1 MRAEKNRRP
10 SIDDASAME
19 LLQLQEA
26 AKIASIYHK
35 GDLEF
40 TRNTNLTHV
49 VHATL
54 NIVQFITALMDEIF
68 HHLHHA
74 IHHHRQKQDPT
85 LADLPEERNPIFFVY
100 PLCMVI
106 SFILAILWLFTK
118 LLNRYSIIA
127 PVGCAI
133 GGFLMFLGGIFSMRH
148 AEKHINLNEVSDEE
162 LINHPIFIHNFILC
176 VISIFGMIIY
186 SIQFWILYDFWR
198 LEKLKQEPTLESS
211 NPESDQSTF
220 TSESNS
226 DESQISDKSEEK
238 DDREKMESVGHPH
251 PIPEL
256 DSLSLRS
263 VTVKE
268 NPNDEPAILY
278 CCLVDCYNYVKIA
291 YGTQKPNHEFQ
302 VIHVM

>member
-118 LLNRYSIIA
+118 LLNRYSII
-127 PVGCAI
+127 
-133 GGFLMFLGGIFSMRH
+133 
-148 AEKHINLNEVSDEE
+148 
-162 LINHPIFIHNFILC
+162 
-176 VISIFGMIIY
+176 
-186 SIQFWILYDFWR
+186 
-198 LEKLKQEPTLESS
+198 KQEPTLESS